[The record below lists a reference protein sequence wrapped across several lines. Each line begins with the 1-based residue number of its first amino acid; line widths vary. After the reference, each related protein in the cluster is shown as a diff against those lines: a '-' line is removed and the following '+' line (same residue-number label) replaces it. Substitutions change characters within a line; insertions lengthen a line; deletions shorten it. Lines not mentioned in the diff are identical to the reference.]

1 MTKQQYLL
9 AAMLSDPEIC
19 DYCVDNLRI
28 SDFPDDIE
36 RDIFSAA
43 KTIRFNGQ
51 AFDFVNLDIYLDG
64 PTDEEKELQKKAG
77 DVLSSWVS
85 GILPNIVN
93 RPHDWKVYAR
103 ELIKARHDSNLWKD
117 IEKAKT
123 ASDPIGEIK
132 KAIEKA
138 SKSSADLEEEVQDS
152 DSSDD
157 VLNIMKEYLSQD
169 GIDTGF
175 HDLDA
180 SLNGGFSPGR
190 MYIIGARPAVGKSSL
205 MLQLA
210 IHAASR
216 GNVVVY
222 YSYEMNKAEIYQRA
236 IALCMGIPSQDLP
249 RNLTPGSVRFF
260 DSLKSKFFVYDKADL
275 DVDGIATYSKKI
287 REKTGRLDMI
297 FVDYLQI
304 VPESKGTR
312 NRLRY
317 EAVGEISQKL
327 KRFCLQEMV
336 AVIAAAQLSRQT
348 VAREEPILSDLK
360 ESGNLEQ
367 DCDCCLL
374 LSRTDELAK
383 IQIAKN
389 RSGPCGTLTLRFVP
403 SLTKFVEDKSLLV
416 NDKERLQ

>member
-9 AAMLSDPEIC
+9 AAMFSDPDVC
-19 DYCVDNLRI
+19 DYCVDNLRS

-36 RDIFSAA
+36 RNIFCAA
-43 KTIRFNGQ
+43 KELRFNGQ
-51 AFDFVNLDIYLDG
+51 AFDPVSLNIFLDG
-64 PTDEEKELQKKAG
+64 PSDEEKELQKKAG
-77 DVLSSWVS
+77 DAICNWVS
-85 GILPNIVN
+85 EILPNISTN
-93 RPHDWKVYAR
+93 PHGWKAYAR
-103 ELIKARHDSNLWKD
+103 ELIKARHERELWKD

-123 ASDPIGEIK
+123 SPDPISEIR
-132 KAIEKA
+132 KALDKA
-138 SKSSADLEEEVQDS
+138 SKTVADLADEVQDS
-152 DSSDD
+152 DSADD
-157 VLNIMKEYLSQD
+157 VLSIMQDYLSHD
-169 GIDTGF
+169 GIGTGF

-222 YSYEMNKAEIYQRA
+222 YSYEMSKAEIYQRA
-236 IALCMGIPSQDLP
+236 IALCMGIPSQDLS
-249 RNLTPGSVRFF
+249 RKLTTESVRFF
-260 DSLKSKFFVYDKADL
+260 DSLKSKLFVYDKADL
-275 DVDGIATYSKKI
+275 DVDGIASYSRKI

-304 VPESKGTR
+304 VPESKGNR

-317 EAVGEISQKL
+317 EAVGEVSQKL
-327 KRFCLQEMV
+327 KRFCLQEKV

-348 VAREEPILSDLK
+348 IAREEPILSDLK

-403 SLTKFVEDKSLLV
+403 SLTLFIEDKSFL
-416 NDKERLQ
+416 K